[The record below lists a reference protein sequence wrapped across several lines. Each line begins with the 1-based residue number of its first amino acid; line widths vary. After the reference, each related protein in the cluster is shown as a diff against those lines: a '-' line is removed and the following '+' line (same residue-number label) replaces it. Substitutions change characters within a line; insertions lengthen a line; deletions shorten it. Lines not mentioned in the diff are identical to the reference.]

1 MQIILG
7 HFTNT
12 GIYVLFA
19 LFSGSEIELSFY
31 GAYICE
37 A

>member
-1 MQIILG
+1 
-7 HFTNT
+7 
-12 GIYVLFA
+12 

-37 A
+37 AWTDGIS